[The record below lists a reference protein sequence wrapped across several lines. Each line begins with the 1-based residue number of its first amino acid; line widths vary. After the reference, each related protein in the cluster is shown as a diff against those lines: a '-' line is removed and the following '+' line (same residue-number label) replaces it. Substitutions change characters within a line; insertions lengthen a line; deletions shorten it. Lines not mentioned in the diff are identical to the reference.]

1 MASLSSINSFVKY
14 LFYVIDVFTK
24 HAWVKPLTDKIAERF
39 IRSLKNKI
47 YKVTANTSKTYLRYL
62 NKLVDKYNKSF

>member
-1 MASLSSINSFVKY
+1 MQKKVHARFKDIIKAAYLAKMASLSSINSVKY

-47 YKVTANTSKTYLRYL
+47 YKSY
-62 NKLVDKYNKSF
+62 S